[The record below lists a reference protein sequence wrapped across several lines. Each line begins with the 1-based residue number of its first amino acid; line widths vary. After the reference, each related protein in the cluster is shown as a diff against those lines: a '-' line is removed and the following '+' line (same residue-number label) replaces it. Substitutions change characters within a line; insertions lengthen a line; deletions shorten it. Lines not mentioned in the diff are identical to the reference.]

1 MQQRHCVKSLVLS
14 LVVGVGLVFANGVL
28 AQMGPPGSPPEPQ
41 QAPGPQMEPGPPME
55 PQIGALQM
63 EYLELQERVLQV
75 QNEAFEEEP
84 ALQEE
89 AEALEEMIVGKME
102 EAGFDPQDIMETL
115 LAAQA
120 MLQDPATTDAER
132 MAIMQ
137 SVEVQ
142 EAQQQL
148 QQAQQVVAQD
158 QEVAEAQE
166 TFEDNVMTAMREV
179 DPEIDD
185 VLERLEALQ
194 FQMQQGQR

>member
-14 LVVGVGLVFANGVL
+14 LVVAAGLVFATGVL
-28 AQMGPPGSPPEPQ
+28 AQMGQPEPQ
-41 QAPGPQMEPGPPME
+41 QPPGPQMEPGAPMQ
-55 PQIGALQM
+55 PQIGALEM

-75 QNEAFEEEP
+75 QNQAFEEEP

-89 AEALEEMIVGKME
+89 AEALESMIIGRME
-102 EAGFDPQDIMETL
+102 EAGYDPQDIMETL

-132 MAIMQ
+132 QAIMQ

-148 QQAQQVVAQD
+148 QQAQQMVAQD
-158 QEVAEAQE
+158 PEITEAQE

-179 DPEIDD
+179 DPDIDE

-194 FQMQQGQR
+194 FQMQQGRR